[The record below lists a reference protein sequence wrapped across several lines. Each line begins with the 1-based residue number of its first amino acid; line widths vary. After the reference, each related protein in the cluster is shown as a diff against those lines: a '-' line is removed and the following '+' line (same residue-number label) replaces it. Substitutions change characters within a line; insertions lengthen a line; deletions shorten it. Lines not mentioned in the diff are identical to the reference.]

1 VILLVLKRNKQ
12 KNNSGFN
19 YEKSRNW
26 QEQQNHTLPRCFALI
41 MCLSLIIARD
51 SALPD
56 LLKSKITFWTVSNTS
71 YMVTKGFHCLWA
83 STNYLTIQLLV
94 HYTNNFVKLQRWK
107 YYTLLSNEET
117 LIFDFKSNCA
127 VLEKKIR
134 SFGNCSKS

>member
-1 VILLVLKRNKQ
+1 MHDLKTNSSQLRLNKVLKSDTIGSEKKQ
-12 KNNSGFN
+12 TKNNSGFN
-19 YEKSRNW
+19 YEKSHNW
-26 QEQQNHTLPRCFALI
+26 QEQQNHTLPWCFALI

-71 YMVTKGFHCLWA
+71 YMVTKVFCCLWA

-107 YYTLLSNEET
+107 YYTHWS
-117 LIFDFKSNCA
+117 
-127 VLEKKIR
+127 
-134 SFGNCSKS
+134 